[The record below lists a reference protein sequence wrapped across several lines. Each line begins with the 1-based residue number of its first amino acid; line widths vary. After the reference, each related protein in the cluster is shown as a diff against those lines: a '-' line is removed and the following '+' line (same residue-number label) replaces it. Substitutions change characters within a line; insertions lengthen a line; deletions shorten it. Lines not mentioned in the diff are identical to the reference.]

1 MRSLAATAR
10 WYSVPFLVLSS
21 AIAFQAAPAQTPV
34 EYTVTGTV
42 LTTDGE
48 PVARADVR
56 VERQG
61 KSVLAIVQ
69 SDSLGRFTAARLT
82 DAPTIVRVRAFGL
95 LPAEVAVKPSPATHR
110 ATVTVHLEASAAT
123 LASVG
128 VNAVSPDSD
137 SKLAAYRDRKATNGF
152 AHFVDGDAIERKKPQ
167 FVSEMLRS
175 IGGVTL
181 TPSDRMGNVLRIRGC
196 SPLVW
201 VDGIRM
207 PGAQLDEVAP
217 AADVAGIEIYN
228 SFAGIPS
235 RYFDRTAT
243 CGTILVWLRS

>member
-82 DAPTIVRVRAFGL
+82 DAPAIVRVRAFGF
-95 LPAEVAVKPSPATHR
+95 LPAEVPVKPSPATHR
-110 ATVTVHLEASAAT
+110 ATVTVHLEASAAK

>member
-1 MRSLAATAR
+1 MRSLAATPRRPCLLFA
-10 WYSVPFLVLSS
+10 LLMG
-21 AIAFQAAPAQTPV
+21 AFAFEAALGQTPV
-34 EYTVTGTV
+34 EYAVSGTV
-42 LTTDGE
+42 LTMDGE

-61 KSVLAIVQ
+61 KTVLAIVQ

-82 DAPTIVRVRAFGL
+82 DVPALVRVRAFGF
-95 LPAEVAVKPSPATHR
+95 LPSEVAVALAPTTHR
-110 ATVTVHLEASAAT
+110 ATVTVRLEPSAAK
-123 LASVG
+123 LARVG
-128 VNAVSPDSD
+128 INAMSPDSD